1 MSVSFSSVS
10 CRPMHCAGCAL
21 DADGNSFLLR
31 DEVAAFLKRGAL
43 ERAKTVQRLASHKS
57 VGFDQMDGYDDNPL
71 GRARAGEHP
80 PTAQMRQ
87 ELRAAGVP
95 LPGEDELRRLS
106 AIFNDRL
113 RRLME
118 KENRDRKNTGWYTL
132 FQEVEAAA
140 RVRASLL
147 SAHTHALSAHTHD
160 ASAKG
165 LVVPPPPECR

>member
-1 MSVSFSSVS
+1 
-10 CRPMHCAGCAL
+10 MHCAGCAL

-31 DEVAAFLKRGAL
+31 DEVAAFLKRGTL

-71 GRARAGEHP
+71 GRARAGDHP

-132 FQEVEAAA
+132 FQEVGDRRPRP
-140 RVRASLL
+140 RVSLV
-147 SAHTHALSAHTHD
+147 STHTRLVSTHTRRQRQGTGRST
-160 ASAKG
+160 AT
-165 LVVPPPPECR
+165 